1 MPCIARLLEKGTVN
15 RSYCCPYQGSTNHLK
30 GLRTSRVAPRF
41 TQPCSRN
48 WLTVLSFFVD
58 KTMQPTRSCS
68 CQHVSSKMN
77 LGRLVGLFFGYRTRS
92 VVCISQ
98 SAPLEAA
105 QGTSRG
111 TRWLLCST
119 RSNSTFQ
126 GAAGRVGSDW
136 HLKYPFSFLCPSSC
150 AYIL

>member
-58 KTMQPTRSCS
+58 KTMQPTRSYS
-68 CQHVSSKMN
+68 CQHGSSKMD
-77 LGRLVGLFFGYRTRS
+77 LGRLVGLIFWVSDQKRSLYLTVSSARRFVQYCNTIILHFHQKQLRERPVERGGYCVQLAAT
-92 VVCISQ
+92 
-98 SAPLEAA
+98 PLFKVQLE
-105 QGTSRG
+105 G
-111 TRWLLCST
+111 
-119 RSNSTFQ
+119 
-126 GAAGRVGSDW
+126 
-136 HLKYPFSFLCPSSC
+136 
-150 AYIL
+150 